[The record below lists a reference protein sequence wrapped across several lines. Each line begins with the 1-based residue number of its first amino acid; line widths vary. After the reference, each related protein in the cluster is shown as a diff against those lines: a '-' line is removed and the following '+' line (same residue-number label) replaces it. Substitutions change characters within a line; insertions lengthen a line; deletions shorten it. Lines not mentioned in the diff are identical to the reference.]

1 MTCHSVETSEKSVV
15 DNTDQFAN
23 VVDVESRKALSWADV
38 VAKKK
43 TDVKKMP
50 VGISKLV
57 GKQSANMLT
66 LFTKRN

>member
-1 MTCHSVETSEKSVV
+1 V

-23 VVDVESRKALSWADV
+23 VVDVESTGRKALSWADV

-50 VGISKLV
+50 IGISKLA
-57 GKQSANMLT
+57 GKQRAIIPWWWTLLT
-66 LFTKRN
+66 QDR

>member
-1 MTCHSVETSEKSVV
+1 M
-15 DNTDQFAN
+15 
-23 VVDVESRKALSWADV
+23 

-50 VGISKLV
+50 FGVSKLV
-57 GKQSANMLT
+57 GKQSAAMLT

>member
-1 MTCHSVETSEKSVV
+1 M
-15 DNTDQFAN
+15 DNTFRFTN
-23 VVDVESRKALSWADV
+23 VADVESRKAMSWADV

-50 VGISKLV
+50 FGVSKLV
-57 GKQSANMLT
+57 GKQSAAMLT